1 MAARSSYGVAAQPG
15 CAARASAAALRTS
28 AAVALPT
35 LVILAPV
42 AGSSTSSDPPAAF
55 RHSVPKTRPRQVSST
70 RNFPAGAFI
79 TVSLPML
86 DPCRLL
92 PPKAMLGWALRDI
105 QENIARFQPG
115 HGPGD
120 FAEQGPASS
129 KPLGARRLPAKIP
142 AGLVAARLRSVRR
155 SRAPPEPSVQSQ
167 PAPLRRLFFW
177 IVRLGRAQQIPAKR
191 AARLERDAE
200 ADLEAVRGFE
210 RGDQVGLP
218 LGAFDR
224 PFAKPEDIAGILI

>member
-35 LVILAPV
+35 LVISAPV
-42 AGSSTSSDPPAAF
+42 AGPSTSSDPPAAF

-79 TVSLPML
+79 AVSLPVL

-105 QENIARFQPG
+105 QKNIARFQPG
-115 HGPGD
+115 H
-120 FAEQGPASS
+120 S
-129 KPLGARRLPAKIP
+129 RVILPNKVRHHRNRSAP
-142 AGLVAARLRSVRR
+142 AGFPLKSRPDLSLLAFVLFGAA
-155 SRAPPEPSVQSQ
+155 EH
-167 PAPLRRLFFW
+167 
-177 IVRLGRAQQIPAKR
+177 
-191 AARLERDAE
+191 
-200 ADLEAVRGFE
+200 
-210 RGDQVGLP
+210 
-218 LGAFDR
+218 R
-224 PFAKPEDIAGILI
+224 PNLQFKV